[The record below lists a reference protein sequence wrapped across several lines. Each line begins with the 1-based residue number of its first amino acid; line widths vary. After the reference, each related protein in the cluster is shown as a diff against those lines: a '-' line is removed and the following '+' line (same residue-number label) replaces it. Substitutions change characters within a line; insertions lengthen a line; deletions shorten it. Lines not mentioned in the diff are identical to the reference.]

1 MEKDSKYL
9 FFVIG
14 LVSGVTLTLVYLS
27 FSEPNY
33 SNRHECEV
41 KEMQKNQT
49 NYSRSVIDGL
59 TTNAYAR
66 AVKLYCNELMK
77 SKSKD

>member
-14 LVSGVTLTLVYLS
+14 LVAGVTLTLVYLS

-49 NYSRSVIDGL
+49 NYNRSGAYGL
-59 TTNAYAR
+59 TKNDYTS
-66 AVKLYCNELMK
+66 AVSRYCRELMK